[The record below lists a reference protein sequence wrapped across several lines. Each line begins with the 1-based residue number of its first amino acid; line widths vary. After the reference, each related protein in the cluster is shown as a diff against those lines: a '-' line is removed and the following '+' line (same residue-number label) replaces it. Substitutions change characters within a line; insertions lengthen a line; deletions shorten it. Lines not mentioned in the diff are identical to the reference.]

1 MSPFRPGD
9 RVIVLPG
16 RASAVVISP
25 DVALVPEVPLMAA
38 SRGVLVRRE
47 SGRLTTVPVE
57 HVLLDPDP
65 DPEEAA

>member
-9 RVIVLPG
+9 PVIVLPG
-16 RASAVVISP
+16 RAPATVIDP
-25 DVALVPEVPLMAA
+25 DVPV
-38 SRGVLVRRE
+38 SRTTRGVLVRRE

-65 DPEEAA
+65 DPEPEAA